1 MPKKKK
7 TEKKI
12 DVEKLES
19 AGVVCVV
26 TGHSESGDDYGPW
39 VFDQKPS
46 DEFMKAFLEVYAP
59 GEYPPSEDDGPGIFG
74 SELHLH
80 FHACTIDK
88 VK

>member
-7 TEKKI
+7 TEKKT
-12 DVEKLES
+12 ES
-19 AGVVCVV
+19 LDVVCVI

-39 VFDQKPS
+39 VFDKKPD
-46 DEFMKAFLEVYAP
+46 DEFLKKFLAEHAP

-74 SELHLH
+74 TELHLR
-80 FHACTIDK
+80 FLACTIDK